1 MRPHSPRNRSL
12 TLFLT
17 TLIKGYSQRGESQ
30 AALRVKVRMDKLG
43 IKSTTITFNTLMD
56 ALVRDKKVD
65 QAWDLLQDMR
75 NIGLQPDKFT
85 CSILLKGLNKQSGN
99 QHIQSCLE
107 ILLEAKRNVDADLK
121 SALYHTVFQVAAET
135 SDD

>member
-1 MRPHSPRNRSL
+1 
-12 TLFLT
+12 
-17 TLIKGYSQRGESQ
+17 
-30 AALRVKVRMDKLG
+30 
-43 IKSTTITFNTLMD
+43 MD

-107 ILLEAKRNVDADLK
+107 ILLEATGNFDANLK
-121 SALYHTVFQVAAET
+121 SALYHTVFQVAVQN
-135 SDD
+135 SDDVLLMQIVAQMRQESIDLNDTAQRKLRERLSSAVRP